1 MAPNRPQFALRPWLL
16 AVLVL
21 PLALISQADTPPG
34 ESDNDLR
41 SDSGLTQEAASQE
54 TLVQEVLTQAAQAK
68 VAAIF
73 ADSGPDIEGQRCLP
87 SRRIRSV
94 DVLDNRTLVF
104 ELTRDT
110 HYLVRL
116 KHSCFGLRR
125 DTPISYDIHGSQFCS
140 LDGFRALERWSLDQ
154 LVPGPRCSIPS
165 FIPVTE
171 AELALVEDRLDADRA
186 ARAEARKAKKAARK
200 AEREAA
206 RAKPEAA

>member
-1 MAPNRPQFALRPWLL
+1 MAPKRPQFALRPWLL

-21 PLALISQADTPPG
+21 PLALISQADNSSA
-34 ESDNDLR
+34 ESENDPHR
-41 SDSGLTQEAASQE
+41 DSVPTQEVASQE
-54 TLVQEVLTQAAQAK
+54 ALTQAAQAK

-125 DTPISYDIHGSQFCS
+125 DTPISYEIHGSQFCS

-171 AELALVEDRLDADRA
+171 TELALVEDRLDADRA

>member
-1 MAPNRPQFALRPWLL
+1 MALRRPQLAIRPWLL
-16 AVLVL
+16 ATLVL
-21 PLALISQADTPPG
+21 PMALISQADNPFA
-34 ESDNDLR
+34 ESENGPHR
-41 SDSGLTQEAASQE
+41 DSGLTQEVASQE
-54 TLVQEVLTQAAQAK
+54 ALAQAAQAK

-73 ADSGPDIEGQRCLP
+73 SDSGPDIEGQRCLP

-94 DVLDNRTLVF
+94 DVLDSRTLVF
-104 ELTRDT
+104 ELTRDN

-116 KHSCFGLRR
+116 KHRCFGLRR
-125 DTPISYDIHGSQFCS
+125 DTPISYEIHGSQFCS

-154 LVPGPRCSIPS
+154 LVPGPRCSIPT

-186 ARAEARKAKKAARK
+186 AQAEARKAKKAARK

-206 RAKPEAA
+206 RAQREAA

>member
-1 MAPNRPQFALRPWLL
+1 MAPKRPQFALRPWLL

-21 PLALISQADTPPG
+21 PLALISQADTPPE
-34 ESDNDLR
+34 ESGNDLR

-54 TLVQEVLTQAAQAK
+54 TLAQAAQAK

-73 ADSGPDIEGQRCLP
+73 SDSGPDIEGQRCLP

-94 DVLDNRTLVF
+94 DVLDSRTLVF
-104 ELTRDT
+104 ELTRDN

-116 KHSCFGLRR
+116 KHRCFGLRR
-125 DTPISYDIHGSQFCS
+125 DTPISYEIHGSQFCG

-186 ARAEARKAKKAARK
+186 AQAEARKAKKAARK

-206 RAKPEAA
+206 RAQREAA